1 MTSKYK
7 TILPILAGVALGSLS
22 AVAAPE
28 ESVDSLGGDD
38 LVQVAFRKVD
48 RNELLGGVEVLDV
61 ENLLKKNYI
70 NDLNGTTLNGYVPGY
85 NGNSLWG
92 LDADNAGF
100 LVLIDGVPRDL
111 NNIPPTEVKEITFM
125 KGSQAVVLY
134 GSRAAKGVIYIT
146 TKRGKEGP
154 LRVDAHVN
162 TGWHVAKAYP
172 EYLGSAEYMTL
183 YNEARVN
190 DGLGILYSPEEIY
203 KTASY
208 ANPFRYPDVDMYSG
222 KYLKKSYNRT
232 DADVEISGGNQRA
245 RFYTNINYYR
255 VGDYI
260 DFGEAKKN
268 FTDRFSVRG
277 NVDVNITDWIK
288 TTVDAAATFYNAR
301 GAHSNDTGDYWANAA
316 VFRPNRIT
324 PLIPVDMINPGASEA
339 LGLVGSSGNL
349 RDGMFPAGT
358 TVDATNIF
366 ADYYF
371 KGYNK
376 FTSRQFQFDAA
387 LDIDLYKLTKGLSFH
402 TQFAVDY
409 ATSYNTG
416 YFNSYAT
423 FVPTWSDYNGV
434 DEIVSIRQE
443 GKDEY
448 SGVQNISDSKSN
460 QTIHFSANFDYART
474 WNGVHNFHA
483 LAGVNGWQK
492 TFSGTYHRT
501 SNANLGVEV
510 DYNFDNRYYVD
521 FSLAGVHSSK
531 LAPGHRQA
539 WSPSG
544 TIGWRISQEDFLKD
558 SPVVNEL
565 MLSASASKLHQD
577 IDIKDYYMYSA
588 NYSESGWYSWAAGG
602 QGAFNPRRGSNTD
615 LTYITREE
623 FSVNLRG
630 EFFDRMLGLTAS
642 FFTIKNDGLIIDNS
656 TKFPSYFMTYYPESS
671 FVPYLNYNANRRT
684 GFDFGV
690 KFNKQFGEFELG
702 VGVNGTYYDTKATKR
717 DEVRAEDYLYREGRP
732 VDGIWGYVSDG
743 FFATDEEA
751 AAVDQ
756 KALGGS
762 DLKAGDIRYVDV
774 NNDGI
779 IDTKDQVFLGR
790 GGWYGDPFTMGVNIT
805 AKYKGFTLFVHGTG
819 GFGAKGMKDNSYWWV
834 SGDGKYSAV
843 VRDRWTPETAATA
856 SYPRLTTTNG
866 ANNFTSSDFW
876 IYSRDRFELAKVQLT
891 YDFPTRLFHGP
902 VVKGLSL
909 YVSGDNLLMISKNR
923 KIMEMNVGSAP
934 QSRFYNVGATVTF

>member
-1 MTSKYK
+1 M
-7 TILPILAGVALGSLS
+7 PG
-22 AVAAPE
+22 
-28 ESVDSLGGDD
+28 
-38 LVQVAFRKVD
+38 F
-48 RNELLGGVEVLDV
+48 
-61 ENLLKKNYI
+61 
-70 NDLNGTTLNGYVPGY
+70 NGT
-85 NGNSLWG
+85 SLWG

-111 NNIPPTEVKEITFM
+111 NNIPPTEVKDITFM

-146 TKRGKEGP
+146 TKRGQEGP
-154 LRVDAHVN
+154 LRIDAHVN
-162 TGWHVAKAYP
+162 TGWHVAKSYP

-183 YNEARVN
+183 YNEARVR

-203 KTASY
+203 NTASHV
-208 ANPFRYPDVDMYSG
+208 NPYRYPDVDMYSD
-222 KYLKKSYNRT
+222 KYIKKAYNRT

-245 RFYTNINYYR
+245 RFYTNINYFR
-255 VGDYI
+255 MGNYI

-288 TTVDAAATFYNAR
+288 TTVNAAATFYNAR
-301 GAHSNDTGDYWANAA
+301 GAHGDYWATAA
-316 VFRPNRIT
+316 TFRPNRIS
-324 PLIPVDMINPGASEA
+324 PLIPVSMVNPGATDA
-339 LGLVGSSGNL
+339 AGLVNNSSNL
-349 RDGMFPAGT
+349 VDGMFPAGT
-358 TVDATNIF
+358 TVDPTNIF

-376 FTSRQFQFDAA
+376 FTSRQFQFDAGI
-387 LDIDLYKLTKGLSFH
+387 DIDLRKITRGLSFH

-409 ATSYNTG
+409 ATTYNTG
-416 YFNSYAT
+416 YYNSYAT
-423 FVPTWSDYNGV
+423 FVPTWSNYNGS
-434 DEIVSIRQE
+434 DEIVGIRQE
-443 GKDEY
+443 GKDEH
-448 SGVQNISDSKSN
+448 SGVQNVSDSHSN

-474 WNGVHNFHA
+474 FGGVHNFHA
-483 LAGVNGWQK
+483 LAGVNGWQR

-501 SNANLGVEV
+501 SNANLGIQA
-510 DYNFDNRYYVD
+510 DYNYDNRYYAD
-521 FSLAGVHSSK
+521 FSIAGVHSSK
-531 LAPGHRQA
+531 LAEGHRQA

-544 TIGWRISQEDFLKD
+544 TIGWRISQEEFLKD

-577 IDIKDYYMYSA
+577 IDIAEYYMYSA

-602 QGAFNPRRGSNTD
+602 QGAFNPRRGANPD

-630 EFFDRMLGLTAS
+630 EFLDRMLGLTAS
-642 FFTIKNDGLIIDNS
+642 FFTIKNDGLIISNS

-671 FVPYLNYNANRRT
+671 FIPYLNYNANRRT

-690 KFNKQFGEFELG
+690 KFNKTFGEFELG

-717 DEVRAEDYLYREGRP
+717 DEIWGEDYLYREGRP

-743 FFATDEEA
+743 FFASDEEA
-751 AAVDQ
+751 AAADQ

-762 DLKAGDIRYVDV
+762 DLKGGDIRYVDV
-774 NNDGI
+774 NKDGI
-779 IDTKDQVFLGR
+779 IDTKDQVFLGK
-790 GGWYGDPFTMGVNIT
+790 GGWYGDPFTLGVNIT

-819 GFGAKGMKDNSYWWV
+819 GFGAKGVKHNCYGWV
-834 SGDGKYSAV
+834 AGDGKYSAA
-843 VRDRWTPETAATA
+843 VRGRWTPETAATA
-856 SYPRLTTTNG
+856 TYPRLTTTNG
-866 ANNFTSSDFW
+866 ANNFTTSDFW

-891 YDFPTRLFHGP
+891 YDFPSRLFHGP
-902 VVKGLSL
+902 IIKGLSV
-909 YVSGDNLLMISKNR
+909 YVSGDDLLMISKNR

>member
-22 AVAAPE
+22 AAAAPE
-28 ESVDSLGGDD
+28 EGADSLVSENQ
-38 LVQVAFRKVD
+38 VQVAFRKVD

-70 NDLNGTTLNGYVPGY
+70 NDLNSTTLKGYVPGF
-85 NGNSLWG
+85 NGTSLWG

-111 NNIPPTEVKEITFM
+111 NNIPPTEVKDITFM

-146 TKRGKEGP
+146 TKRGQEGP
-154 LRVDAHVN
+154 LRIDAHVN
-162 TGWHVAKAYP
+162 TGWHVAKSYP

-183 YNEARVN
+183 YNEARVR

-203 KTASY
+203 NTASQV
-208 ANPFRYPDVDMYSG
+208 NPYRYPDVDMYSD
-222 KYLKKSYNRT
+222 KYIKKAYNRT

-245 RFYTNINYYR
+245 RFYTNINYFR
-255 VGDYI
+255 MGNYI

-288 TTVDAAATFYNAR
+288 TTVNAAATFYNAR
-301 GAHSNDTGDYWANAA
+301 GAHGDYWATAA
-316 VFRPNRIT
+316 TFRPNRIS
-324 PLIPVDMINPGASEA
+324 PLIPVSMVNPGATDA
-339 LGLVGSSGNL
+339 AGLVNNSSNL
-349 RDGMFPAGT
+349 VDGMFPAGT
-358 TVDATNIF
+358 TVDPTNIF

-376 FTSRQFQFDAA
+376 FTSRQFQFDAGI
-387 LDIDLYKLTKGLSFH
+387 DIDLRKITRGLSFH

-409 ATSYNTG
+409 ATTYNTG
-416 YFNSYAT
+416 YYNSYAT
-423 FVPTWSDYNGV
+423 FVPTWSNYNGS
-434 DEIVSIRQE
+434 DEIVGIRQE
-443 GKDEY
+443 GKDEH
-448 SGVQNISDSKSN
+448 SGVQNVSDSHSN

-474 WNGVHNFHA
+474 FGGVHNFHA
-483 LAGVNGWQK
+483 LAGVNGWQR

-501 SNANLGVEV
+501 SNANLGIQA
-510 DYNFDNRYYVD
+510 DYNYDNRYYAD
-521 FSLAGVHSSK
+521 FSIAGVHSSK
-531 LAPGHRQA
+531 LAEGHRQA

-544 TIGWRISQEDFLKD
+544 TIGWRISQEEFLKD

-577 IDIKDYYMYSA
+577 IDIAEYYMYSA

-602 QGAFNPRRGSNTD
+602 QGAFNPRRGANPD

-630 EFFDRMLGLTAS
+630 EFLDRMLGLTAS
-642 FFTIKNDGLIIDNS
+642 FFTIKNDGLIISNS

-671 FVPYLNYNANRRT
+671 FIPYLNYNADRRT

-690 KFNKQFGEFELG
+690 KFNKTFGEFELG

-717 DEVRAEDYLYREGRP
+717 DEIWGEDYLYREGRP

-743 FFATDEEA
+743 FFASDEEA
-751 AAVDQ
+751 AAADQ

-762 DLKAGDIRYVDV
+762 DLKGGDIRYVDV
-774 NNDGI
+774 NKDGI
-779 IDTKDQVFLGR
+779 IDTKDQVFLGK
-790 GGWYGDPFTMGVNIT
+790 GGWYGDPFTLGVNIT

-819 GFGAKGMKDNSYWWV
+819 GFGAKGVKNNSYWWV
-834 SGDGKYSAV
+834 AGDGKYSAA
-843 VRDRWTPETAATA
+843 VRGRWTPETAATA
-856 SYPRLTTTNG
+856 TYPRLTTTNG
-866 ANNFTSSDFW
+866 ANNFTTSDFW

-891 YDFPTRLFHGP
+891 YDFPSRLFHGP
-902 VVKGLSL
+902 IIKGLSV
-909 YVSGDNLLMISKNR
+909 YVSGDDLLMISKNR

>member
-1 MTSKYK
+1 MEKIHKLIY
-7 TILPILAGVALGSLS
+7 PALAAAIMLTPAAAL
-22 AVAAPE
+22 ADADDNAAAL
-28 ESVDSLGGDD
+28 DSLGNEVQLPFRTASPDD
-38 LVQVAFRKVD
+38 IF
-48 RNELLGGVEVLDV
+48 GGVSQVNMVDLQ
-61 ENLLKKNYI
+61 KKSY
-70 NDLNGTTLNGYVPGY
+70 TTYSLANMQSLVAGY
-85 NGNSLWG
+85 NGQLWNMG
-92 LDADNAGF
+92 DA
-100 LVLIDGVPRDL
+100 LVLVDGVPRDAD
-111 NNIPPTEVKEITFM
+111 NIIPAEIETISFL
-125 KGSQAVVLY
+125 KGAQAVVLY
-134 GSRAAKGVIYIT
+134 GSAASKGAILIT
-146 TKRGKEGP
+146 TKRGRTTG
-154 LRVDAHVN
+154 LQVSVRGDATLFVP
-162 TGWHVAKAYP
+162 KAYP
-172 EYLGSAEYMTL
+172 KYLGAAEYMTL

-203 KTASY
+203 KTASH

-443 GKDEY
+443 GKDEH

-717 DEVRAEDYLYREGRP
+717 DEVWAEDYLYREGRP

-891 YDFPTRLFHGP
+891 YDFPTHLFHGP